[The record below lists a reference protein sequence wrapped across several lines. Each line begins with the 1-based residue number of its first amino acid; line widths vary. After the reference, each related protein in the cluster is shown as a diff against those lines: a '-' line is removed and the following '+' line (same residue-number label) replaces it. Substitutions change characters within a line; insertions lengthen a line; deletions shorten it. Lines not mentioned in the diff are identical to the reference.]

1 MVQVGRG
8 PLRVCYVGGDEE
20 VADWIRAGFERV
32 DPEVRLVV
40 EATFEDGLERIA
52 EAQQRIDPQMRSPL
66 ADTEDPFDCLV
77 CTDDAEYDPVAFVEA
92 VRAKQDDLPIVLF
105 AANGDEELASDAIS
119 AGVSDY
125 VTTDGE
131 DPTGTLAEH
140 VVALCSE
147 YRDELSEKRR
157 GEQAQRLLE
166 ANPDMISVVRP
177 GAAITY
183 QNETITEVLGHP
195 VEDLKGTVPYDR
207 IHPEDWRRLREE
219 FYDGVIDTDRPPS
232 AEFRIEDADGDWRW
246 VEARGRNLLDDPL
259 VNGFVVTTR
268 AIDDRKRR
276 EQDLE
281 GYQRVVENV
290 GDPVYL
296 LDPDER
302 LTWVNQAFL
311 EHTGYERAV
320 VEGAQVSRFMRE
332 EDLKRG
338 RELVADLLADDDRRW
353 GVFEFATQTVDDEVR
368 CYEANV
374 AVITDDDGQ
383 FQGTVGVLRNVTD
396 RE

>member
-8 PLRVCYVGGDEE
+8 PYRVCYVGGDDE

-32 DPEVRLVV
+32 DSEVEVAV
-40 EATFEDGLERIA
+40 EATFEDGMERIA

-66 ADTEDPFDCLV
+66 ADTEEPFDCLV
-77 CTDDAEYDPVAFVEA
+77 CTDDADYDPVAFVDA
-92 VRAKQDDLPIVLF
+92 VRGKHTDLPIVLF
-105 AANGDEELASDAIS
+105 ATAGDERLASEAIS
-119 AGVSDY
+119 AGIDDY
-125 VTTDGE
+125 VPTDAE

-140 VVALCSE
+140 VVTQCRE
-147 YRDELSEKRR
+147 YRDAMDEKRR
-157 GEQAQRLLE
+157 GKQAQRLLA

-177 GAAITY
+177 GATITY
-183 QNETITEVLGHP
+183 QNEAVTEVLGHE
-195 VEDLKGTVPYDR
+195 VDELKGTVPYDR
-207 IHPEDWRRLREE
+207 IHPDDWRRLREE
-219 FYDGVIDTDRPPS
+219 FYDGVIDAETRPS

-268 AIDDRKRR
+268 PIDDRKRR

-290 GDPVYL
+290 GDPVFL

-302 LTWVNQAFL
+302 LTWVNRAFL
-311 EHTGYERAV
+311 EHTGYDREF
-320 VEGAQVSRFMRE
+320 VEGAHVSRFMRE
-332 EDLKRG
+332 DDLERG
-338 RELVADLLADDDRRW
+338 RELVADLLDDRDRRW
-353 GVFEFATQTVDDEVR
+353 GVFEFATQTVDDDVR
-368 CYEANV
+368 CYEASV
-374 AVITDDDGQ
+374 AVITDDDQ
-383 FQGTVGVLRNVTD
+383 FQGTVGVLRDVTG

>member
-8 PLRVCYVGGDEE
+8 PLRVCYVGGGEA

-32 DPEVRLVV
+32 DPEVQVVV
-40 EATFEDGLERIA
+40 EAEFEDGLERIA

-66 ADTEDPFDCLV
+66 AETEDPFDCLV

-92 VRAKQDDLPIVLF
+92 VRAKQDHLPIALF
-105 AANGDEELASDAIS
+105 AATGDETLASAAIS
-119 AGVSDY
+119 AGIDDY
-125 VTTDGE
+125 VTADSE

-140 VVALCSE
+140 VVTLCSE
-147 YRDELSEKRR
+147 YRDTMRERRR
-157 GEQAQRLLE
+157 GAQAQRLLE
-166 ANPDMISVVRP
+166 ANPDIISVVRP

-183 QNETITEVLGHP
+183 QNETVTDALGHA
-195 VEDLKGTVPYDR
+195 VDELKGTVPYDR

-219 FYDGVIDTDRPPS
+219 FYDGVIDTERSPS

-268 AIDDRKRR
+268 TIGDRKRW

-311 EHTGYERAV
+311 EHSGYEREF
-320 VEGAQVSRFMRE
+320 VEGAHISRFMRE
-332 EDLKRG
+332 EDIEQG
-338 RELVADLLADDDRRW
+338 RELVTDLLEDRDRRW
-353 GVFEFATQTVDDEVR
+353 GVFKFATQTVDDDVR

-374 AVITDDDGQ
+374 AVITDDDDR
-383 FQGTVGVLRNVTD
+383 FQGSVGVLRDVT
-396 RE
+396 EQE